1 MSQAEE
7 LLNSLNNEPILYST
21 EPLTEEHIT
30 IDSNSIISV
39 PELLRRIAV
48 QYDHN
53 IKTVTFD
60 CPRYWDAHDLST
72 MSIYINYLRNDTIKT
87 RYLAEKVRVDE
98 NDSNIIHFE
107 WTITNDATLAAGQ
120 LSFLVCA
127 VQLDSEGKEEI
138 HWNTEINKQM
148 YVATG
153 LEGLDSVYEGYE
165 DLITHILDMTKYENV
180 KALEQRIEEVDS
192 KAETDPTVP
201 AHVKNITES
210 DITYWNE
217 KVNKSDLHEH
227 NNKEIL
233 DTISQTSIDKWNNKS
248 EFSGDYNDLS
258 NKPTIPTATNQLTNN
273 SNFISSTVVTSFWIG
288 TQAEYD
294 ALGTYNPTT
303 LYLINEEG

>member
-1 MSQAEE
+1 MSQAEN
-7 LLNSLNNEPILYST
+7 LLNMTEDMSTYTNNPA
-21 EPLTEEHIT
+21 TEEHIT
-30 IDSNSIISV
+30 IDDNRIITV
-39 PELLRRIAV
+39 PERLRRIAV

-53 IKTVTFD
+53 IETVTFD
-60 CPRYWDAHDLST
+60 CPRYWDGHDLST
-72 MSIYINYLRNDTIKT
+72 MTIYINYMRIDEVKA
-87 RYLAEKVRVDE
+87 RYLAEGIRVDE
-98 NDSNIIHFE
+98 VDQNIIHFE
-107 WTITNDATLAAGQ
+107 WTITNDMTLATG
-120 LSFLVCA
+120 SVEFLVCA
-127 VQLDSEGKEEI
+127 MKLDDKGNEEL
-138 HWNTEINKQM
+138 HWNSEINKQM
-148 YVATG
+148 YGATG

-165 DLITHILDMTKYENV
+165 DLITHILAMTKYENV

-210 DITYWNE
+210 DITNWNE
-217 KVNKSDLHEH
+217 KANKSDLHEH

-248 EFSGDYNDLS
+248 EFSGNYNDLT

-273 SNFISSTVVTSFWIG
+273 SNFISSTVVTSFWTG
-288 TQAEYD
+288 TQTEYD

>member
-7 LLNSLNNEPILYST
+7 LLNMTENMST
-21 EPLTEEHIT
+21 YTTNPVTEEHIN
-30 IDSNSIISV
+30 IDDNRIITV
-39 PELLRRIAV
+39 PERLRRIAV

-53 IKTVTFD
+53 VETVTFD
-60 CPRYWDAHDLST
+60 CPRFWDEHDLSN
-72 MSIYINYLRNDTIKT
+72 MIIYVNYLRSDEVKT
-87 RYLAEKVRVDE
+87 RYLAENVRIDSS
-98 NDSNIIHFE
+98 DSNIIHFE
-107 WTITNDATLAAGQ
+107 WTITNDTTLVPGQ
-120 LSFLVCA
+120 VEFLVCA
-127 VQLDSEGKEEI
+127 IKLDGEGNEEL
-138 HWNTEINKQM
+138 HWNSEINKQM
-148 YVATG
+148 YVSTG
-153 LEGLDSVYEGYE
+153 LEGLDSVYEGHI
-165 DLITHILDMTKYENV
+165 DLITDIIAMTKYENV
-180 KALEQRIEEVDS
+180 KALVQRIEEVDS

-210 DITYWNE
+210 DITNWNE

-273 SNFISSTVVTSFWIG
+273 SNFISSTVVTAFWSG
-288 TQAEYD
+288 SQAAYD

-303 LYLINEEG
+303 LYLIDEEG